1 MNMFSKELLQL
12 DRNTVQFMID
22 EMQDEI
28 DSQKVQIQER
38 DAEIDNQK
46 AQLQEKDIRI
56 AKLLEEK
63 LGKPCSPANLSSK
76 LIRGTL
82 TYNEVALICDILQYN
97 IEFKSYLE

>member
-1 MNMFSKELLQL
+1 MNIKVRKQIKKLL
-12 DRNTVQFMID
+12 I
-22 EMQDEI
+22 
-28 DSQKVQIQER
+28 ER
-38 DAEIDNQK
+38 DVTMKE
-46 AQLQEKDIRI
+46 I

>member
-1 MNMFSKELLQL
+1 MNIKVREQIKKLL
-12 DRNTVQFMID
+12 I
-22 EMQDEI
+22 
-28 DSQKVQIQER
+28 ER
-38 DAEIDNQK
+38 DVTMKE
-46 AQLQEKDIRI
+46 I